1 MVDLI
6 DQTRIMNAHETLC
19 RKFAT
24 LETEGQDLDD
34 VINRLAEMPA
44 FDQLKVQRLKNRR
57 LIIDD
62 EMVKLRSKIL
72 PDIIA

>member
-1 MVDLI
+1 
-6 DQTRIMNAHETLC
+6 MNAHDTLR
-19 RKFAT
+19 RKLAT

-34 VINRLAEMPA
+34 VIIRLAKMTA
-44 FDQLKVQRLKNRR
+44 IDQLKIQRLKKRR